1 MVQTEP
7 VSQSVLTAAFL
18 LRSHPYGESDRIVTF
33 ITEEFGKVSGIA
45 KGAKRSQRRFGGTLE
60 PFMKVRLAF
69 RDRPRSDLAF
79 IDRCEF
85 LQVLRRFSSDL
96 DRFAS
101 GSYILEL
108 TDRVVMGRETGGE
121 VFGLVD
127 AALSLLESEGV
138 RASVLRGFELH
149 ILEAAGYRP
158 ELERCRGCSRK
169 AMDLASVVAVPSRG
183 GVFCIGCRPAT
194 EVGHIVPRSLLAA
207 LLDLQR
213 HPLNPGVAGTAEVVM
228 DEENAAAAEATLEAF
243 IDQVVSRP
251 LRSRGVLAALRQS
264 SPAT

>member
-7 VSQSVLTAAFL
+7 VPETALTTAFL

-79 IDRCEF
+79 IDRCE
-85 LQVLRRFSSDL
+85 LLEVLRRFGSDL

-108 TDRVVMGRETGGE
+108 TDRVVLGRETGRE
-121 VFGLVD
+121 VFALVD
-127 AALSLLESEGV
+127 AALSLLESEGA
-138 RASVLRGFELH
+138 RAAVLRGFELH

-158 ELERCRGCSRK
+158 ELERCRGCGRE
-169 AMDLASVVAVPSRG
+169 AMGLASVVAVPSRG
-183 GVFCIGCRPAT
+183 GVFCTVCRPTT
-194 EVGHIVPRSLLAA
+194 EAGHVLPRTLLAA

-213 HPLNPGVAGTAEVVM
+213 HPLDPEVAGMAM
-228 DEENAAAAEATLEAF
+228 AEENAAGAEATLEAF
-243 IDQVVSRP
+243 INQVVNRP
-251 LRSRGVLAALRQS
+251 LRSRSVLAALRQPA
-264 SPAT
+264 PAT